1 MYTIYG
7 IHSRYMV
14 YIVCVYIHVHTLAH
28 THMYFPNL
36 LYLLF
41 QLLLRKQIHSMKGQ
55 NWIKL
60 CVKSFLQG
68 AI

>member
-28 THMYFPNL
+28 THIYFPNL

-55 NWIKL
+55 N
-60 CVKSFLQG
+60 
-68 AI
+68 